1 MATVADVIIKT
12 LVNFGVKRIYAIP
25 GDSLNPIV
33 DAIRRNHDIDYIQVR
48 HEEGGALSASFE
60 SKYTGK
66 LSACMGTSGPGSIH
80 LLNGLYDAKMQHTPV
95 IALTGQIE
103 TDLLGHEYFQEVDL
117 VKLFDDVS
125 VFNARIVNPDNAQFL
140 VWKAC
145 REAII
150 RGGVGHIDMP
160 VDILKK
166 ECREEELSYYINPVS
181 YQPGGIQE
189 AEKLINSSNRPLIFI
204 GGGARQYSEEIN
216 KFAEKIGAPIVYA
229 LNGKGTLPDSDVKI
243 MGGIGLLGTK
253 PSVKAIDNSDLI
265 IFLGTVFPYTAFLKK
280 VKNIQVNNRI
290 EDLNRIMKAD
300 YSYLCDIKY
309 FLDNINVEEKQDKY
323 YSKMKGERDKWA
335 SDMKKKTSD
344 LRKPLRA
351 EVVADAIS
359 RRLKDDDIIIG
370 DTGNVTLWVNRFIEA
385 KRNNKFF
392 FSSWLGTMG
401 AGIPGSIGLALAS
414 GKPVYGIIGDGS
426 FAMTSM
432 EIITA
437 MKYRLPVKLVVF
449 DNNILGMIKLEEE
462 VMGYPEYGVDL
473 YNPDFA
479 RLAEASG
486 ATGIR
491 LENPEDLES
500 KMDEFF
506 VSKGPTVLDVIT
518 ETNETPMPPKL
529 EFNVAAKYIT
539 SILREKLEP
548 KND

>member
-1 MATVADVIIKT
+1 M
-12 LVNFGVKRIYAIP
+12 
-25 GDSLNPIV
+25 
-33 DAIRRNHDIDYIQVR
+33 
-48 HEEGGALSASFE
+48 
-60 SKYTGK
+60 
-66 LSACMGTSGPGSIH
+66 
-80 LLNGLYDAKMQHTPV
+80 
-95 IALTGQIE
+95 
-103 TDLLGHEYFQEVDL
+103 
-117 VKLFDDVS
+117 
-125 VFNARIVNPDNAQFL
+125 
-140 VWKAC
+140 
-145 REAII
+145 
-150 RGGVGHIDMP
+150 
-160 VDILKK
+160 
-166 ECREEELSYYINPVS
+166 
-181 YQPGGIQE
+181 
-189 AEKLINSSNRPLIFI
+189 
-204 GGGARQYSEEIN
+204 
-216 KFAEKIGAPIVYA
+216 
-229 LNGKGTLPDSDVKI
+229 
-243 MGGIGLLGTK
+243 
-253 PSVKAIDNSDLI
+253 
-265 IFLGTVFPYTAFLKK
+265 FPYTAFLKK

-309 FLDNINVEEKQDKY
+309 FLDKINVQAKEDKY
-323 YSKMKGERDKWA
+323 YSKMKDERDKWSREMQKKV
-335 SDMKKKTSD
+335 SDM
-344 LRKPLRA
+344 RKPLRA

-385 KRNNKFF
+385 KHNNKFF

-414 GKPVYGIIGDGS
+414 GKTVYGIIGDGS

-437 MKYRLPVKLVVF
+437 MKYKLPVKLVVF

-473 YNPDFA
+473 YNPDFSK
-479 RLAEASG
+479 LAEASG

-491 LENPEDLES
+491 LENLEDLES

-518 ETNETPMPPKL
+518 ETDETPMPPKL

-548 KND
+548 KDD

>member
-1 MATVADVIIKT
+1 MTTVADIIVKT

-60 SKYTGK
+60 SKYSGK

-80 LLNGLYDAKMQHTPV
+80 LLNGLYDAKMQHVPV

-145 REAII
+145 KEAII
-150 RGGVGHIDMP
+150 NGGVGHIDMP

-166 ECREEELSYYINPVS
+166 ECREEDLSYYINPVS
-181 YQPGGIQE
+181 YQPDGIEE
-189 AEKLINSSNRPLIFI
+189 AEKLINSSSRPLIFI

-216 KFAEKIGAPIVYA
+216 KFAEKIGAPIVYS
-229 LNGKGTLPDSDVKI
+229 LNGKGTLPDSDEKI

-309 FLDNINVEEKQDKY
+309 FLDKINVKEKQDKY
-323 YSKMKGERDKWA
+323 YSRMKDERNKWLNDMQKKI
-335 SDMKKKTSD
+335 SDH
-344 LRKPLRA
+344 RKPLRA
-351 EVVADAIS
+351 EVVADAMS
-359 RRLKDDDIIIG
+359 RRLKDDDIVIG

-385 KRNNKFF
+385 RRNNKFF

-437 MKYRLPVKLVVF
+437 MKYKLPVKLVVF
-449 DNNILGMIKLEEE
+449 DNSILGMIKLEEE

-479 RLAEASG
+479 KLAEASG
-486 ATGIR
+486 AKGIR
-491 LENPEDLES
+491 LENPEDLEK

-548 KND
+548 KNE

>member
-1 MATVADVIIKT
+1 MTTVADIIVRT

-60 SKYTGK
+60 SKYSGK

-80 LLNGLYDAKMQHTPV
+80 LLNGLYDAKMQHVPV

-150 RGGVGHIDMP
+150 NGGVGHIDMP

-181 YQPGGIQE
+181 YQPDGIEE
-189 AEKLINSSNRPLIFI
+189 AEKLINSSSRPLLFI
-204 GGGARQYSEEIN
+204 GGGARQYSDEIN

-229 LNGKGTLPDSDVKI
+229 LNGKGTLPDSDEKI

-280 VKNIQVNNRI
+280 VKNIQVNNGI

-309 FLDNINVEEKQDKY
+309 FLDKINVKEKQDKY
-323 YSKMKGERDKWA
+323 YSRMKDERNKWLNDMQKKI
-335 SDMKKKTSD
+335 SDH
-344 LRKPLRA
+344 RKPLRA
-351 EVVADAIS
+351 EVVADAMS
-359 RRLKDDDIIIG
+359 RRLKDDDIVIG

-385 KRNNKFF
+385 RRNNKFF

-437 MKYRLPVKLVVF
+437 MKYKLPVKLVVF
-449 DNNILGMIKLEEE
+449 DNSILGMIKLEEE

-479 RLAEASG
+479 KLAEASG
-486 ATGIR
+486 AKGIR
-491 LENPEDLES
+491 LENPEDLEK

-548 KND
+548 KNE